1 MKKIVLFLSC
11 GLLLSCSDDT
21 SDSVTP
27 SQNELPSG
35 KITIHYSGKTVEFE
49 NPRLM
54 VGGPASPYDLT
65 VQGYLNFDDSNQI
78 KHYVHMPF
86 NLVDGAY
93 VLEQIDINDNNWVS
107 ETHLDIGHYY
117 VMLVGESANTV
128 FQHENLV
135 TADNHLTGSFSGT
148 LVPGTQEP
156 EGTPAINVSGSF
168 DLDLNAVD

>member
-1 MKKIVLFLSC
+1 MKNIILFLFAS
-11 GLLLSCSDDT
+11 LLFSCSDDT
-21 SDSVTP
+21 DNAVTP
-27 SQNELPSG
+27 SQNELTSG

-49 NPRLM
+49 NPQLM
-54 VGGPASPYDLT
+54 VGGPDSPYDLT
-65 VQGYLNFDDSNQI
+65 VQGYMNFDESNQI

-117 VMLVGESANTV
+117 VMLIGEFADES
-128 FQHENLV
+128 FQHENLL
-135 TADNHLTGSFSGT
+135 TAENHLTGSFSGT

-156 EGTPAINVSGSF
+156 EDTPAISISGSF
-168 DLDLNAVD
+168 DLDLNAAD